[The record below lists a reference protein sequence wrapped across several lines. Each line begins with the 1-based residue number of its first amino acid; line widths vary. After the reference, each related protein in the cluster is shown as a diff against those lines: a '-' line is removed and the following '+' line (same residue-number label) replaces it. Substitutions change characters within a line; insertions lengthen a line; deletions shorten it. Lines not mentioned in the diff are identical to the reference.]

1 MAAKYRVLFILLL
14 LACFLEQVSSA
25 VDVDDLKRRLQQR
38 TGTSR
43 PGSAT
48 KIPENLSGMVREIS
62 PQSRL
67 IETGPLELSEADQRY
82 VAVHMKLAN
91 RHFARKDYEKANN
104 EIDLVFT
111 RDPSHPGARFMRAV
125 ISARL
130 KKYDVAWY
138 NVLLAKEKDSANQKI
153 KDFTEKLKTV
163 AKQPDSPVW
172 VRGIYRSVPI
182 SACEKL
188 TDIIESLLKTPI
200 SQNITEISFGDYT
213 GGAKVGI
220 TIRFVFSSL
229 PETPDFAADFK
240 KAIINI
246 ANVNLTQEKDEGNSL
261 SYNFE
266 ISDLP
271 LINAKAVAVQDLR
284 EFVKGINEE
293 IDVAISDY
301 EEYEPVNGVM
311 RVNYKISVRNFSVLN
326 DFLRVISPY
335 AEKFVFKDLKLSS
348 VVGSA
353 SIIWKTEL
361 SVYYKIN

>member
-67 IETGPLELSEADQRY
+67 IETGPLKLSEADQRY

-138 NVLLAKEKDSANQKI
+138 NVLFAKEKDSANQKKI
-153 KDFTEKLKTV
+153 GR
-163 AKQPDSPVW
+163 AS
-172 VRGIYRSVPI
+172 
-182 SACEKL
+182 C
-188 TDIIESLLKTPI
+188 
-200 SQNITEISFGDYT
+200 
-213 GGAKVGI
+213 
-220 TIRFVFSSL
+220 
-229 PETPDFAADFK
+229 
-240 KAIINI
+240 
-246 ANVNLTQEKDEGNSL
+246 
-261 SYNFE
+261 
-266 ISDLP
+266 
-271 LINAKAVAVQDLR
+271 R
-284 EFVKGINEE
+284 E
-293 IDVAISDY
+293 
-301 EEYEPVNGVM
+301 
-311 RVNYKISVRNFSVLN
+311 RV
-326 DFLRVISPY
+326 
-335 AEKFVFKDLKLSS
+335 
-348 VVGSA
+348 
-353 SIIWKTEL
+353 
-361 SVYYKIN
+361 